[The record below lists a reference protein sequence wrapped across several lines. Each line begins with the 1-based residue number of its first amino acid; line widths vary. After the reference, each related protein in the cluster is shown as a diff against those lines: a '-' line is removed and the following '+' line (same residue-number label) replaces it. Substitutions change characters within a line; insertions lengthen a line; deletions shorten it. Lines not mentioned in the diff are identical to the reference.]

1 MGKNMKRRLDIQAYI
16 LPNMEDSKC
25 PQIIEKSVQM
35 IKELATSGIT
45 DIFGTPKV
53 NDSNVQAMIT
63 SIGMGW

>member
-1 MGKNMKRRLDIQAYI
+1 
-16 LPNMEDSKC
+16 MEDSKC

-63 SIGMGW
+63 SIGMG

>member
-16 LPNMEDSKC
+16 LPNMADSKC

-63 SIGMGW
+63 SIGMG